1 MSRQLKLDDIY
12 QCKECHTLYWYFLS
26 LSEGTAVLLMRLKLV
41 YFWEKLI
48 FQVLLEIIFKFL
60 EFSILFKRIE
70 NLPRLTFC
78 TFTLK
83 TSYLYFLYLCKKF
96 LYLKYA
102 INMRKYHSLFIKIF
116 YFFPFYYTIFY
127 RWLAS
132 IFLFPGGFYISHNHV
147 VVFYLFLLQNDFN
160 TFHDTSSIK
169 QIPLSHFQIAYKV
182 NLKNLYH
189 ETF

>member
-26 LSEGTAVLLMRLKLV
+26 LSEGTPVLLMRLKLV

-60 EFSILFKRIE
+60 KFSILFKRIE

-78 TFTLK
+78 MFTLK

-102 INMRKYHSLFIKIF
+102 INMRKYHSYK
-116 YFFPFYYTIFY
+116 YHTIFIFFHFIIPF
-127 RWLAS
+127 S
-132 IFLFPGGFYISHNHV
+132 IVDLLLFFFFQEAFISLTTMLS
-147 VVFYLFLLQNDFN
+147 FFIDF
-160 TFHDTSSIK
+160 FFRMIL
-169 QIPLSHFQIAYKV
+169 IPFTILVA
-182 NLKNLYH
+182 
-189 ETF
+189 

>member
-1 MSRQLKLDDIY
+1 M
-12 QCKECHTLYWYFLS
+12 
-26 LSEGTAVLLMRLKLV
+26 
-41 YFWEKLI
+41 
-48 FQVLLEIIFKFL
+48 LEIIFKFL
-60 EFSILFKRIE
+60 KFSILFKRIE

-169 QIPLSHFQIAYKV
+169 QIPLSHFQIAYKI